1 MGTSWNVTCDG
12 CELINMIHHR
22 YKCLRCDNYDL
33 CSLCFENKVE
43 TDAHRNTHPFQCL
56 LDREAR
62 EMYFVGERMPEM
74 SADSFTC
81 PFCGKMGHSARE
93 LVKHVQSQ
101 HRGDSTLVICPLC
114 AAMPSPQTMRMSN
127 LVNHVSLMHGTIRVA
142 GGGIGGGIGI
152 GGGGVADWAA
162 GRASTGGFSFSTMAQ
177 HHHHHHHQSH
187 SYSHSHSRGHP
198 RQHVYARAQASAS
211 PRYYPRVSSELDIVD
226 LDELLSET

>member
-1 MGTSWNVTCDG
+1 KMTTSWNVTCDG

-62 EMYFVGERMPEM
+62 EMYFDGERMPEM

-114 AAMPSPQTMRMSN
+114 AAMPLPQTMRMSN
-127 LVNHVSLMHGTIRVA
+127 LVNHVSLMHGTIRVP
-142 GGGIGGGIGI
+142 GSSIG
-152 GGGGVADWAA
+152 
-162 GRASTGGFSFSTMAQ
+162 
-177 HHHHHHHQSH
+177 
-187 SYSHSHSRGHP
+187 
-198 RQHVYARAQASAS
+198 
-211 PRYYPRVSSELDIVD
+211 
-226 LDELLSET
+226 